1 MFDRVEELEEQKAS
15 LTGTTEDSGESGSLQ
30 VDLSKSVLDDFAKQV
45 QGLLENWGFPGSSRV
60 YFDETAADIVID
72 GKPRA
77 SRGKGLRAITHAA
90 MNIGLMEYCKEKDLP
105 HPGFVVLDSP
115 LLAYWAPEG
124 MEDSLEG
131 SDLKD
136 RFYEYLAANHSDS
149 QVIIIENEHPPTALE
164 KKIGLTVFTKNPHQ
178 GRYGFFPVN
187 R

>member
-1 MFDRVEELEEQKAS
+1 
-15 LTGTTEDSGESGSLQ
+15 
-30 VDLSKSVLDDFAKQV
+30 
-45 QGLLENWGFPGSSRV
+45 
-60 YFDETAADIVID
+60 
-72 GKPRA
+72 
-77 SRGKGLRAITHAA
+77 
-90 MNIGLMEYCKEKDLP
+90 MNIGLLEYCKEKDLP

-149 QVIIIENEHPPTALE
+149 QVIIVENEHPPAALE

-178 GRYGFFPVN
+178 GRYGFFPAN